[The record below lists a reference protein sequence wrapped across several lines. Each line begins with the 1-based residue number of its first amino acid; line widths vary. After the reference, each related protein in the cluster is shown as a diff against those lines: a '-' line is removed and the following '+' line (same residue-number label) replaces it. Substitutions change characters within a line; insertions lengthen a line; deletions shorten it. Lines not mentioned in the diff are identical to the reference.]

1 MMACHTLQNKEYQNT
16 KMWNNYQTVSE
27 IQSIL
32 WTLDCNNVKLD
43 FNKTS
48 MFFDKIHVWNH
59 DDQEVNKQW
68 SILTVKL
75 LYLTFEITTKTLS
88 Q

>member
-1 MMACHTLQNKEYQNT
+1 MHVYHLKCETIT
-16 KMWNNYQTVSE
+16 KQFLKYN
-27 IQSIL
+27 QSYRLLIVIMS
-32 WTLDCNNVKLD
+32 NLD

-48 MFFDKIHVWNH
+48 MFFYKIHVWNH

-75 LYLTFEITTKTLS
+75 LYLTFEITSKTLS

>member
-1 MMACHTLQNKEYQNT
+1 MHVYHLKCETIIKQFLKYN
-16 KMWNNYQTVSE
+16 
-27 IQSIL
+27 QSYRLLIVL
-32 WTLDCNNVKLD
+32 MSNLD
-43 FNKTS
+43 FNETS
-48 MFFDKIHVWNH
+48 MFLDKIHVWNH

-75 LYLTFEITTKTLS
+75 LFFEITTKTLS

>member
-1 MMACHTLQNKEYQNT
+1 MSN
-16 KMWNNYQTVSE
+16 
-27 IQSIL
+27 
-32 WTLDCNNVKLD
+32 LD

-48 MFFDKIHVWNH
+48 MFFDEINVWNH
-59 DDQEVNKQW
+59 DDQEVSKQW

-75 LYLTFEITTKTLS
+75 VYLTFEITTKTLS

>member
-1 MMACHTLQNKEYQNT
+1 MSN
-16 KMWNNYQTVSE
+16 
-27 IQSIL
+27 
-32 WTLDCNNVKLD
+32 LD

-48 MFFDKIHVWNH
+48 MFLDKIYVWNH

-68 SILTVKL
+68 SILTVNL
-75 LYLTFEITTKTLS
+75 LYLTFEITAKTLS

>member
-1 MMACHTLQNKEYQNT
+1 MQVYHLKYETIIKQFLKYN
-16 KMWNNYQTVSE
+16 
-27 IQSIL
+27 QSYRVLIVIMS
-32 WTLDCNNVKLD
+32 NLD

-59 DDQEVNKQW
+59 DDQEGNKQW

-75 LYLTFEITTKTLS
+75 LCLTFEITTKMLS

>member
-1 MMACHTLQNKEYQNT
+1 MHVYHLKCETIIKQFLKYN
-16 KMWNNYQTVSE
+16 
-27 IQSIL
+27 QSYRLLIVL
-32 WTLDCNNVKLD
+32 TSNLD

-48 MFFDKIHVWNH
+48 MFLDKIHVWSH

>member
-1 MMACHTLQNKEYQNT
+1 MSN
-16 KMWNNYQTVSE
+16 
-27 IQSIL
+27 
-32 WTLDCNNVKLD
+32 LD

-68 SILTVKL
+68 SIL
-75 LYLTFEITTKTLS
+75 YLTFEITTKMLS